1 MKKYRVSFEI
11 SIFIICYFTF
21 SIALF
26 ILLLFLNLLD
36 ERFIVISLYI
46 FMLVIFPLILLIII
60 LSMMWPTIIINE
72 EGIKKYLFGKLRR
85 NILWEEVKSIK
96 LLGNY
101 KQWLFVSKSELTT
114 KSLTIARMKKDN
126 IYLYIKKDMIEEFK
140 KYVPHKMDSLYK

>member
-1 MKKYRVSFEI
+1 MKKYRVSLGI
-11 SIFIICYFTF
+11 TIFMICYFIC
-21 SIALF
+21 SIAFF
-26 ILLLFLNLLD
+26 ILLIFLNLL
-36 ERFIVISLYI
+36 EEEYTIIYI
-46 FMLVIFPLILLIII
+46 YTFMLVIFPMILLITII
-60 LSMMWPTIIINE
+60 NMMWPTIIIND

-96 LLGNY
+96 LLGGY